1 MPGISSSSSALGV
14 TKREDRPLRPL
25 LADFLAE
32 RRLLL
37 LLDNCEHLLAACAQA
52 ADFLLMRCPGL
63 TVLATSREPLNL
75 PGEQI
80 WPVSPLAQMRAQV
93 TPERLAA
100 LHAQAEAWTLPAALS
115 LALGLADEPS
125 APLSAS
131 PDPSPGDGARR
142 KAPIFLPSAQG

>member
-1 MPGISSSSSALGV
+1 
-14 TKREDRPLRPL
+14 
-25 LADFLAE
+25 
-32 RRLLL
+32 LLL

-52 ADFLLMRCPGL
+52 AHFLLARCPGL

-100 LHAQAEAWTLPAALS
+100 LHAQAEAWTLPGALS
-115 LALGLADEPS
+115 LALGLADEPA
-125 APLSAS
+125 APLPPLPPQRGRWGA
-131 PDPSPGDGARR
+131 PKGPG
-142 KAPIFLPSAQG
+142 LPALCAGLSRSGGLAWGG